1 MFLGLDESE
10 EIKRVPYTDF
20 RRSTLR
26 FGFMRGS
33 QYPLLRATEFGSATG
48 AVGVGVCLAD
58 LF

>member
-10 EIKRVPYTDF
+10 EIRRVPYTDF
-20 RRSTLR
+20 RSSTLL

-33 QYPLLRATEFGSATG
+33 QYPLLRATEFGSTIG
-48 AVGVGVCLAD
+48 AVRVGVCLAD

>member
-10 EIKRVPYTDF
+10 EIRRVPYTDF
-20 RRSTLR
+20 RSSTLF

-33 QYPLLRATEFGSATG
+33 QYPLLQATEFGSAIG
-48 AVGVGVCLAD
+48 AVRVGVCLAD